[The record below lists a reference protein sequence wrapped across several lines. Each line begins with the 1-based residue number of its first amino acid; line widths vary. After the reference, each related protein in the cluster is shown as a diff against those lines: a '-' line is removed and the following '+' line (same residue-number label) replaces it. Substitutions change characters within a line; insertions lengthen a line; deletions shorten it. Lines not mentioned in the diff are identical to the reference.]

1 MKDSSPININ
11 RREIVNE
18 ATRADADRIEGNPE
32 KMLALIDLIFG
43 FEPDKFPQEINPCAV
58 GTPATAYKIG
68 RCGFFVSRCPRFSD
82 NTRTKTAE
90 KGKGLAPPQEP
101 AQTLSIYRK

>member
-1 MKDSSPININ
+1 MKDSSPINIS

-43 FEPDKFPQEINPCAV
+43 FEPDKFPP
-58 GTPATAYKIG
+58 
-68 RCGFFVSRCPRFSD
+68 S
-82 NTRTKTAE
+82 
-90 KGKGLAPPQEP
+90 
-101 AQTLSIYRK
+101 